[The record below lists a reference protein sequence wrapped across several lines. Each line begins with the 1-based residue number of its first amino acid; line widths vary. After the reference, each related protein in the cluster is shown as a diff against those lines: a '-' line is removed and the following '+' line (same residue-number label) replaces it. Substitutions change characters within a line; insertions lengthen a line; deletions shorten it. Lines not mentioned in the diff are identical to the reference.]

1 MRGHTH
7 ILFAVALG
15 SLYFNHFSTG
25 DWISKAGFALALIF
39 GALLPDIDE
48 KESTMSKQHPFW
60 NRIANSLSA
69 HRGLFHTIWIPIIIF
84 LVAYFV
90 VSKYF
95 AIPALMLMGFFIG
108 YGSHLIADSMTVQGT
123 TPLHPVHR
131 GRINGFI
138 KTGGILETIF
148 MCALVVFLM
157 FY

>member
-15 SLYFNHFSTG
+15 TVYFNHFNSG
-25 DWISKAGFALALIF
+25 DWIMKLGFAFALIL

-48 KESTMSKQHPFW
+48 KDSTISHKHPFW
-60 NRIANSLSA
+60 NKLANSLSR
-69 HRGLFHTIWIPIIIF
+69 HRGIFHTIWIPVAIF
-84 LVAYFV
+84 LIAYFV

-95 AIPALMLMGFFIG
+95 AIPALLLMGFFIG

-123 TPLHPVHR
+123 APLHPLHR
-131 GRINGFI
+131 GQVRGLI

-157 FY
+157 VY